1 MQINQVKPIGGYFG
15 WEFPQQVYSF
25 PNDHGALVNSGH
37 GALQLILK
45 NLGEIDKVWI
55 PYFTCSIVEKAIQN
69 IGIRVVKYS
78 VNYEL
83 EIAEDIKLGTH
94 DYLIYTNYFGIMD
107 SYVHLLASQ
116 YGFKL
121 IIDNAQAFY
130 VDSIEECH
138 QLYSPRKFVGV
149 GDGGIAV
156 SSHLLSTEHLPLAKS
171 EFHSTHLL
179 MRAEGDIATGYTFFK
194 ESEEIL
200 GDSSLQLMSL
210 ITRRNLH
217 SLDYEKIKQIRM
229 SNFRYLHQNLN
240 SSNGLQQLLDFYN
253 LESVACPMVY
263 PYYTEDI
270 TLRGRLIEQNV
281 FVAQYW
287 PNVLKECE
295 KDTVEY
301 SLCKYIIPLPIDQ
314 RYNEEDMNRIVKLIK
329 G

>member
-1 MQINQVKPIGGYFG
+1 M
-15 WEFPQQVYSF
+15 
-25 PNDHGALVNSGH
+25 
-37 GALQLILK
+37 QLILK

-55 PYFTCSIVEKAIQN
+55 PYSTCSIVEKAIQN

-217 SLDYEKIKQIRM
+217 SLDYEKIKHVM
-229 SNFRYLHQNLN
+229 
-240 SSNGLQQLLDFYN
+240 
-253 LESVACPMVY
+253 ACDCHIAIP
-263 PYYTEDI
+263 DA
-270 TLRGRLIEQNV
+270 G
-281 FVAQYW
+281 
-287 PNVLKECE
+287 VLKMPRPRSQGGGAR
-295 KDTVEY
+295 
-301 SLCKYIIPLPIDQ
+301 SLVDIDLQ
-314 RYNEEDMNRIVKLIK
+314 ADGRDGQGGDIAAAVIEGIRHRRISRYAAAGIHT